1 MTDLKITR
9 VIIVDDDPDDAYI
22 AAQLLRSSPPPH
34 QYEVHTHLDI
44 NNIADINFEAYDVCL
59 LDYDLG
65 MITGIEFL
73 EMSARS
79 SIPFIVLSGAQ
90 DITGF
95 EKQFDNA
102 QIMHFVSK
110 HELTQAGLSR
120 TIQYS
125 IKQFEQLKALAAL
138 AVADADTGLA
148 SQVVFNKQLEQLIDS
163 TTDETISVLGIDV
176 RDHSNIERRFG
187 SEFYA
192 TIMKSISDLL
202 LLALRERELISRT
215 SSSRILVTTVS
226 SSPKA
231 ANERVTS
238 LQQKLVQHVS
248 QAFPEVDDLELKMAS
263 ISENLA
269 TNASELLAA
278 LEFALSESHH
288 SGGSLRH

>member
-34 QYEVHTHLDI
+34 QYEVSTHLEI
-44 NNIADINFEAYDVCL
+44 HNIADINFQDYDVCL

-73 EMSARS
+73 EMSSRS
-79 SIPFIVLSGAQ
+79 NIPFIVLSGAQ

-95 EKQFDNA
+95 EEQFDNA

-125 IKQFEQLKALAAL
+125 IKQFEQLKALAAI

-148 SQVVFNKQLEQLIDS
+148 SQAVFNQQLEQLIDS
-163 TTDETISVLGIDV
+163 TSHEIISVLGIDV
-176 RDHSNIERRFG
+176 RGLLEIERRFG
-187 SEFYA
+187 SEFSA
-192 TIMKSISDLL
+192 KIIKSISDIILL
-202 LLALRERELISRT
+202 TLRERELISRT
-215 SSSRILVTTVS
+215 SPSRIMVATLSSRTE
-226 SSPKA
+226 A
-231 ANERVTS
+231 AQERVVS
-238 LQQKLVQHVS
+238 LHERLIRHIS
-248 QAFPEVDDLELKMAS
+248 EEFPELGDFQLKVAS
-263 ISENLA
+263 VSEDIA
-269 TNASELLAA
+269 KSASELLAA
-278 LEFALSESHH
+278 LDFALSESNQL
-288 SGGSLRH
+288 GGSLRH